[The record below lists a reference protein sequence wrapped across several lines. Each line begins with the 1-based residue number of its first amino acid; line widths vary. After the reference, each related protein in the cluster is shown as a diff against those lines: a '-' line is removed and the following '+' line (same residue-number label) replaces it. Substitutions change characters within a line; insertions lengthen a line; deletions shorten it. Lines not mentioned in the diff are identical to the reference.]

1 MGAGDGAVRS
11 ERLGRA
17 LALGGAVLLGAW
29 MLFDGARALVVGD
42 YVTPTT
48 GRYAGQLGPW
58 ADVLAAAGIAPRAPE
73 TMAAF
78 VVLGVAWLSAALAHA
93 SRARHAGLALATL
106 AVLSLWYLPSGTLLA
121 GLVLAGLAL
130 ARRASRGR
138 ARGEAPR

>member
-42 YVTPTT
+42 YLTPTA
-48 GRYAGQLGPW
+48 GPYAGRLGPW
-58 ADVLAAAGIAPRAPE
+58 ADVLAAVGIAPRAPE

-78 VVLGVAWLSAALAHA
+78 VVLGVAWLLAALAY
-93 SRARHAGLALATL
+93 SGRTRRAGAALAAL
-106 AVLSLWYLPSGTLLA
+106 AVLSLWYLPSGTLL
-121 GLVLAGLAL
+121 GGIVLAGLAL
-130 ARRASRGR
+130 ARRAAA
-138 ARGEAPR
+138 ARGTGEARG

>member
-106 AVLSLWYLPSGTLLA
+106 AVLSLWYLPSGTLIA

-138 ARGEAPR
+138 VRGEAPR